1 MEIII
6 STLFLC
12 FISYTFFKML
22 LSLNEK
28 RSYINP
34 DEFNDNYYLDIED
47 NFNNYYLRRVKIM
60 RYFSEEK
67 NFNRLK
73 VILNKEN
80 DIIEKIDKL
89 FKNNKK
95 IGEEY
100 TILKNKLGDEFFNI
114 NPYILYDVEINDY
127 NFTTSLGQLNVIAW
141 LFYNDYMLYVI

>member
-22 LSLNEK
+22 VSITDRK
-28 RSYINP
+28 SSINLE
-34 DEFNDNYYLDIED
+34 DFNDSYYLDIED

-60 RYFSEEK
+60 RYFSQEE

-73 VILNKEN
+73 VILDKEN
-80 DIIEKIDKL
+80 GIIEKIENL
-89 FKNNKK
+89 FRDNEK
-95 IGEEY
+95 IGQEY

-114 NPYILYDVEINDY
+114 SPYIFYDIEINDH
-127 NFTTSLGQLNVIAW
+127 NFRTSLGQLNVIAW
-141 LFYNDYMLYVI
+141 LFYNDYMLYIN